1 LIAVLLSSVFVLL
14 VIGLGE
20 LMSASSIRGLAD
32 ASDRFFYLKRQMVG
46 LGLGLI
52 VLLACLRIPYQVYR
66 KLAVPLFIASLV
78 GLAAVKLVGLA
89 RNGSTRWLD
98 LGFVTF
104 QPSEIS
110 KVAVII
116 ALAAAFEAK
125 GDRLSNRHHFLM
137 PIYKIVGST
146 ALLIMLQPDLGTT
159 LVVVAA
165 AMAVILVSKAPI
177 RYVLGM
183 ATIAIAAALL
193 LAVGASYRMDRLTSF
208 LDPWADPDG
217 TGYQV
222 IQGYY
227 AMAEGGL
234 VGVGLG
240 ASRARW
246 SFLPNAHTDF
256 IFAIVGEETGLIGAL
271 GVIALCLLIALCGWS
286 ITKRAP
292 DRFGRMLAGGITA
305 WLSFQA
311 LANVGGVLG
320 VLPITGIVLPFVSYG
335 ATALITCL
343 AGVGVLISIARQGV
357 ARSDP

>member
-1 LIAVLLSSVFVLL
+1 
-14 VIGLGE
+14 
-20 LMSASSIRGLAD
+20 
-32 ASDRFFYLKRQMVG
+32 
-46 LGLGLI
+46 
-52 VLLACLRIPYQVYR
+52 
-66 KLAVPLFIASLV
+66 
-78 GLAAVKLVGLA
+78 
-89 RNGSTRWLD
+89 
-98 LGFVTF
+98 
-104 QPSEIS
+104 
-110 KVAVII
+110 
-116 ALAAAFEAK
+116 
-125 GDRLSNRHHFLM
+125 
-137 PIYKIVGST
+137 
-146 ALLIMLQPDLGTT
+146 
-159 LVVVAA
+159 
-165 AMAVILVSKAPI
+165 
-177 RYVLGM
+177 
-183 ATIAIAAALL
+183 
-193 LAVGASYRMDRLTSF
+193 
-208 LDPWADPDG
+208 
-217 TGYQV
+217 
-222 IQGYY
+222 
-227 AMAEGGL
+227 MAEGGL